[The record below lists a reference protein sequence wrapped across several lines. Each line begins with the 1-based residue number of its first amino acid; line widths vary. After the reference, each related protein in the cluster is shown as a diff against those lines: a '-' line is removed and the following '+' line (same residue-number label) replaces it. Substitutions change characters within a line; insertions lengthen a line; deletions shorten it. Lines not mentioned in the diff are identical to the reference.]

1 MLIEPRLKAEYK
13 ASAWTHP
20 RKNQEHVKNNRANGG
35 SIDQRALNALLHMSL
50 LPLDPHLLHLR
61 LCSVLGLNT
70 TIFQMVVKLQI
81 NHRFCQV
88 VVVKTPNVAQLFD
101 QTPMLAPIFSHV
113 LSLLMVQQFNS
124 STLNN
129 ILQHVMSPQSHH
141 SKMPKKHTSEG
152 PCYSA
157 SVLPRS
163 SPESS

>member
-1 MLIEPRLKAEYK
+1 
-13 ASAWTHP
+13 
-20 RKNQEHVKNNRANGG
+20 
-35 SIDQRALNALLHMSL
+35 
-50 LPLDPHLLHLR
+50 
-61 LCSVLGLNT
+61 
-70 TIFQMVVKLQI
+70 MVVKLQI

-88 VVVKTPNVAQLFD
+88 VGVKTPNVAQLFD

-163 SPESS
+163 SPESSWWIFGFNPSRLDMTGSCAYVCPPACLIMFGFRTHYLHAQSQLLSVPIMSMAISGPDWLEVPTI